1 MSSDSLDP
9 VEAMQISQPSDAART
24 GIGIRWII
32 CGLLFFATTI
42 NYVDRV
48 TMSVLEPDLR
58 TKIGWSA
65 DQWGDINAA
74 FMLAYAIGSLLA
86 GWMMDKLGTRLG
98 FTISLVV
105 WSLVT

>member
-9 VEAMQISQPSDAART
+9 VETVEAAAIPPARET
-24 GIGIRWII
+24 AAAGFGLRWVI

-98 FTISLVV
+98 FCIS
-105 WSLVT
+105 